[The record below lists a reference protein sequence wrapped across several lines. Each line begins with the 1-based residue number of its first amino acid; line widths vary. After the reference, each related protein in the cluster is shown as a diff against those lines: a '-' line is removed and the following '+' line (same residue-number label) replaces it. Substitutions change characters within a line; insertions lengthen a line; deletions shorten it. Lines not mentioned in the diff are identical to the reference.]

1 MRYFIIF
8 FPIAILL
15 RSGLLNL
22 YIITGCLIFIYRIF
36 NRKEKIFNIDLRN
49 ILIIFLIFIFYNFCS
64 SFFSINTDQ
73 ALQSAFSQLRFIFFA
88 YFISTLSINPKNL
101 EKIFQFTLIILF
113 IVSLDTLLQFF
124 TGKDIFGFTGDP
136 INPGRLSGPLEMN

>member
-1 MRYFIIF
+1 M
-8 FPIAILL
+8 
-15 RSGLLNL
+15 
-22 YIITGCLIFIYRIF
+22 
-36 NRKEKIFNIDLRN
+36 
-49 ILIIFLIFIFYNFCS
+49 
-64 SFFSINTDQ
+64 NTDQ
-73 ALQSAFSQLRFIFFA
+73 ALQGAFSQLRFIFFA

-136 INPGRLSGPLEMN
+136 LNPARLSGPFGDELIVGAYLTFILIPLLPYYIKFFNEHSKRKNFLLCFLSL